1 MKAITVAPGAA
12 GSVRLD
18 DVPEPPDSE
27 GSILVEAIALGVCGT
42 DHEILSGA
50 YGAAPDQHERLVI
63 GHESL
68 GRVLEAPVGSG
79 FRAGDL
85 VVGIV
90 RLPDPVPCEQ
100 CGAGEW
106 DMCSNGLYTEH
117 GIKGRHGFGRERFRL
132 NPSHAVRVEPALGP
146 RGVLLEPA
154 SVVAKAWDQITRIGA
169 RARWTPRR
177 VLVLGAGPVGLLAA
191 LFARLRDLEVHVF
204 DRVQSG
210 PKPALVASLHATY
223 HTGPITDMD
232 TEVDVVLECTGAA
245 GLLFD
250 AVRRVAPNGIAC
262 LTGVS
267 SGSRVLSLD
276 AGAVNNE
283 LVLQNNVVFGTVNAN
298 RLHYT
303 QAADALARSDR
314 SWLDRLITRRIPL
327 DRWREAF
334 DRAEGGVKTVLEFQS
349 LGSPQ

>member
-1 MKAITVAPGAA
+1 VKAITVMPGSP
-12 GSVRLD
+12 GSIGLD
-18 DVPEPPDSE
+18 EVSEPARSE
-27 GSILVEAIALGVCGT
+27 GPILVETIAVGVCGT
-42 DHEILSGA
+42 DREILDGSFGA
-50 YGAAPDQHERLVI
+50 GPGPGERLVL

-68 GRVLEAPVGSG
+68 GRVIESPEDGDV
-79 FRAGDL
+79 RPGDL

-90 RLPDPVPCEQ
+90 RHPDPVPCAQ
-100 CGAGEW
+100 CAIGEW

-117 GIKGRHGFGRERFRL
+117 GIKERHGFARERFRL
-132 NPSHAVRVEPALGP
+132 QPSHAVRVERSLGV

-154 SVVAKAWDQITRIGA
+154 SIVAKAWEQIERIGA

-191 LFARLRDLEVHVF
+191 LLGRLRGLEVNVF
-204 DRVQSG
+204 DRVENG
-210 PKPALVASLHATY
+210 PKPALVAALGAVYHAT
-223 HTGPITDMD
+223 GLGDVCRGI
-232 TEVDVVLECTGAA
+232 DVVVECTGAP

-250 AVRRVAPNGIAC
+250 AIRCIAPNGIAC

-303 QAADALARSDR
+303 QAAAALGRADP
-314 SWLDRLITRRIPL
+314 SWLDRLITRRVPIE
-327 DRWREAF
+327 RWREAYE
-334 DRAEGGVKTVLEFQS
+334 AVEGDVKTVIEFRHS
-349 LGSPQ
+349 A